1 MTSNT
6 TISVSDKTSFYNT
19 TKILTIAS
27 TGWFGVTTLG
37 LWLFGIYILLF
48 YGKATLENHFERWNN
63 VLPHG
68 YVTGDWLGN
77 LVVGTHVLLAS
88 ILVIGGPLQFIPS
101 VRRHAPRFHRW
112 LGRLY
117 IITAIIVSTAG
128 LIMVWTRGAVGDTI
142 QHISISIQAVYCII
156 FALLSFIYA
165 KARQFNKHRVWAL
178 RLFMVVNGVW
188 LFRVE
193 LMCWL
198 LIHGGPVGFNPKTFS
213 GPFLTALA
221 IFTYAI
227 PVSIGLLELYFYAQR
242 KQRKALSLFVSTL
255 IFLATAI
262 QFVGIAGAMMGMW
275 LPRLAEP

>member
-1 MTSNT
+1 M
-6 TISVSDKTSFYNT
+6 
-19 TKILTIAS
+19 AS
-27 TGWFGVTTLG
+27 TVWFGVTTIG

-48 YGKATLENHFERWNN
+48 YGKATLQGDFTSWND

-77 LVVGTHVLLAS
+77 LVVGIHVLLAS

-101 VRRHAPRFHRW
+101 VRRYAPRFHRW

-142 QHISISIQAVYCII
+142 QHISISILAIYCII
-156 FALLSFIYA
+156 FAVLSFLYA
-165 KARQFNKHRVWAL
+165 KARQFDKHKSWAL

-213 GPFLTALA
+213 GPFLTALTL
-221 IFTYAI
+221 FTYAI
-227 PVSIGLLELYFYAQR
+227 PISLGLLELYFYAHR
-242 KQRKALSLFVSTL
+242 KQRKALSLSVSAL
-255 IFLATAI
+255 IFLATVI
-262 QFVGIAGAMMGMW
+262 QLVGIAGATIGMW
-275 LPRLAEP
+275 LPRLAKL